1 MMSEKR
7 KSVWK
12 TINYK
17 PLGARDV
24 FGPRKGTYRI
34 RVPDGWL
41 VSYKYF
47 GGKWIS
53 ANCITYFPDKDGV
66 WDTENVKWDLID
78 ERRWSSETRM
88 TYRMKVTGGWLVR
101 EDYRTRQ
108 KGVNERVERLN
119 MSMAFVPDEEH
130 VWEIDIQKES

>member
-1 MMSEKR
+1 MRVEKR
-7 KSVWK
+7 KSVWEN
-12 TINYK
+12 INYK
-17 PLGARDV
+17 SAVLGPRDV

-78 ERRWSSETRM
+78 ERRGPSESRM

-101 EDYRTRQ
+101 DDYRTRQ
-108 KGVNERVERLN
+108 QGVNERVEHLN
-119 MSMAFVPDEEH
+119 MSMTFVPDEEY
-130 VWEIDIQKES
+130 VWVIEE

>member
-7 KSVWK
+7 KSVWEA
-12 TINYK
+12 INFK
-17 PLGARDV
+17 PLVARDI
-24 FGPRKGTYRI
+24 FRPRKGTYRI

-47 GGKWIS
+47 RGKWTS

-78 ERRWSSETRM
+78 ERRGPSESRM

-101 EDYRTRQ
+101 DDYRTKQ
-108 KGVNERVERLN
+108 GVNERVEHLN
-119 MSMAFVPDEEH
+119 MSMTFVPDEEH
-130 VWEIDIQKES
+130 VWEIKE